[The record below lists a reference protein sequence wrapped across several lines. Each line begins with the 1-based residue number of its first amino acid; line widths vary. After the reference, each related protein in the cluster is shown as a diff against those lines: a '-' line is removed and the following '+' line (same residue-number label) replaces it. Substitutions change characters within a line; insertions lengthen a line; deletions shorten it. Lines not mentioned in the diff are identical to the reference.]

1 MSLIKCK
8 NCNENINIMTR
19 YCGKCGNKNK
29 KRKFVF
35 IGIILIIIIFLAI
48 ILSKVFFSNQSYY
61 SKNEINNIQ
70 LKQDI
75 ILLFR
80 ENGLDEQIVINY
92 VKDCME
98 QYNFAFKNEKIM
110 ELTDVGNEFINYFN
124 DDFEAKYQDEFTDVI
139 LDFIQ
144 IATTNARYIVNELP
158 IEITLGEEFSENL
171 VIDEKYYEYK
181 DVMKKE
187 IDTILQNYFIEE

>member
-1 MSLIKCK
+1 M
-8 NCNENINIMTR
+8 
-19 YCGKCGNKNK
+19 
-29 KRKFVF
+29 
-35 IGIILIIIIFLAI
+35 
-48 ILSKVFFSNQSYY
+48 
-61 SKNEINNIQ
+61 
-70 LKQDI
+70 
-75 ILLFR
+75 
-80 ENGLDEQIVINY
+80 
-92 VKDCME
+92 
-98 QYNFAFKNEKIM
+98 
-110 ELTDVGNEFINYFN
+110 GNEFVNYFN
-124 DDFEAKYQDEFTDVI
+124 DDFEAKYRDEFTDVI